1 MKSFCFFNISK
12 SVKLYLLKRNA
23 SFNKR
28 ASFASLVPSDKNEGE
43 GCRKRFLNQRQVVK
57 RITVQSKMLTIFIR
71 INKCIIEK
79 MLAIF
84 TLWSSFSS
92 SILAAS
98 MRERDCLQS
107 VLKISPIS
115 GVFSASTFRQ
125 VAILSTSSSVIG
137 WWTQRYIIMHYRSLV
152 NKIYFY
158 HKIKYSF

>member
-1 MKSFCFFNISK
+1 MYTLHNTYISFAVISIISK
-12 SVKLYLLKRNA
+12 SHEKLLFSIYMYLRVIIRNA
-23 SFNKR
+23 SFKKR

-43 GCRKRFLNQRQVVK
+43 GSRKRFLNQRQVVK
-57 RITVQSKMLTIFIR
+57 RITVQSKMLKIFILR
-71 INKCIIEK
+71 INKCINEK

-137 WWTQRYIIMHYRSLV
+137 
-152 NKIYFY
+152 
-158 HKIKYSF
+158 

>member
-1 MKSFCFFNISK
+1 MEEGSRKKF
-12 SVKLYLLKRNA
+12 LK
-23 SFNKR
+23 
-28 ASFASLVPSDKNEGE
+28 
-43 GCRKRFLNQRQVVK
+43 QRQVVT
-57 RITVQSKMLTIFIR
+57 RITVQSKMLKILIR
-71 INKCIIEK
+71 ILNKCVIEK

-98 MRERDCLQS
+98 IRERDCLQS

-137 WWTQRYIIMHYRSLV
+137 WWIQRYILYRSLV
-152 NKIYFY
+152 NFIFVFI
-158 HKIKYSF
+158 IKLKSILDILSDLKKLYLCNWDEQYMI

>member
-1 MKSFCFFNISK
+1 MYTLHNTYISFAVISIISK
-12 SVKLYLLKRNA
+12 SHKKLLFSIYLRVIIRNA
-23 SFNKR
+23 SFKKR

-43 GCRKRFLNQRQVVK
+43 GSRKRFLNQRQVVT

-137 WWTQRYIIMHYRSLV
+137 
-152 NKIYFY
+152 
-158 HKIKYSF
+158 